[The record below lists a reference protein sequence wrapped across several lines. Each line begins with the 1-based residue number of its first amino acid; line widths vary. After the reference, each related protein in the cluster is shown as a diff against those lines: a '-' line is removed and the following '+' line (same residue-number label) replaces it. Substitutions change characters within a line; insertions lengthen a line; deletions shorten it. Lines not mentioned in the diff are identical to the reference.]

1 MFHPNDFDPQE
12 SNISEDH
19 FLVLD
24 GTANL
29 DYLDDD
35 QVPRIKGLIELL
47 NQYFSARD

>member
-1 MFHPNDFDPQE
+1 MFHSKDVNLQDRDITE
-12 SNISEDH
+12 GH

-29 DYLDDD
+29 DYLEDD

-47 NQYFSARD
+47 NQFFDARD